1 MSRENAVFQHG
12 HYFSS
17 SNVVRE
23 KGETRQA
30 PMAVRHCPVYSPS
43 PANRISPAK
52 LYLCGTSSK
61 YSAST
66 WRWAAAHP
74 PKLIGPASSAGEE
87 FPRFPH
93 YWTRRS
99 SSSCLRLCLWVLLNI
114 VDARLCLNQT
124 QTRTIDSRSDPR
136 IYTSQLPAFQRV
148 YTQSTASHPHQQA
161 LLIASHP
168 DRSQRWRAGLIA
180 SQPFLFLTLATLLG
194 IKDQRMIFSFE
205 GAFTNRSDSDPTA
218 SSLRPPLL
226 SQVILIAIARHFTPA
241 RCRCNCRNTPRSEA
255 PTPIH
260 AVRYAGRAR

>member
-1 MSRENAVFQHG
+1 MPMDESRKCRVSAWPLFLPLQCSEG
-12 HYFSS
+12 
-17 SNVVRE
+17 R

-52 LYLCGTSSK
+52 LYLWGTPSK

-66 WRWAAAHP
+66 WRWATAHP

-168 DRSQRWRAGLIA
+168 DRSQRWRAGLICLPA
-180 SQPFLFLTLATLLG
+180 IPFPNLGHSPRYQGPAHDLLF
-194 IKDQRMIFSFE
+194 R
-205 GAFTNRSDSDPTA
+205 
-218 SSLRPPLL
+218 
-226 SQVILIAIARHFTPA
+226 
-241 RCRCNCRNTPRSEA
+241 
-255 PTPIH
+255 
-260 AVRYAGRAR
+260 GRFH